1 MALQFVNVRGEVLTE
16 HRMQETAKRQRR
28 PKSVAEKEPQHKGF
42 AVSGYPPGAL
52 EEARAAH
59 ARVVAMAEKAGG
71 AVPKPFDENEWRTN
85 TKKRRVA
92 KPYAIRQAAT
102 QCAELACK
110 AGWTEVEV
118 VELAPPPSI

>member
-1 MALQFVNVRGEVLTE
+1 MSLQFVNVRGEVLTE
-16 HRMQETAKRQRR
+16 HRMQETAKQQRR
-28 PKSVAEKEPQHKGF
+28 PKPVAEKERQHKGF
-42 AVSGYPPGAL
+42 AVHGYPSGAL
-52 EEARAAH
+52 EAARADH

-71 AVPKPFDENEWRTN
+71 APPKPFDENEWRTN

-92 KPYAIRQAAT
+92 KPYAIRSAAM
-102 QCAELACK
+102 QCADLARK